1 MYLTKELGFKI
12 IDTAID
18 VSYAWSPEE
27 ITILMNGIRK
37 SFDYFIEA
45 AKKNQGFRW
54 DFVDK
59 VVNFKNKRKKFYTC
73 GAGIISSYVRTEG
86 GIYACPG
93 NLSPSAEIGTV
104 EDGLKKKNRSIEAI

>member
-1 MYLTKELGFKI
+1 MGLKI

-86 GIYACPG
+86 AFMLAQGI
-93 NLSPSAEIGTV
+93 
-104 EDGLKKKNRSIEAI
+104 